1 MRLRTL
7 GLIGGILA
15 GLFLTVQ
22 ALEVPP
28 LRQRVTDLTG
38 TLTAREIEE
47 LELTLSNFEAQTSN
61 QLAVLVIAS
70 LEDQAIEDYAIRV
83 VDAWKLGKADKD
95 NGILLLI
102 ALNDRQMR
110 IEVGYGLEGALT
122 DMLSSQIIRYEIA
135 PEFRRGD
142 YYAGIKRGVTA
153 IMRATQNEY
162 QGNPQDRTSYAKK
175 SGRHLI
181 GTLIFF
187 LIMLLLIG
195 GGRGKKGGG
204 GGNLLTALLL
214 ANLFRGSGGGWR
226 SGGFGGGGFG
236 GFGGFSGGGGGFGGG
251 GASGGW

>member
-142 YYAGIKRGVTA
+142 YSAGIKRGVTA

-162 QGNPQDRTSYAKK
+162 QGNPQERSSYAKK
-175 SGRHLI
+175 GGRHLI
-181 GTLIFF
+181 GTLVFF
-187 LIMLLLIG
+187 LIVLMLIG

-226 SGGFGGGGFG
+226 SGGFGGGFG